1 MRQAAEREGLRF
13 FECLNSAVQSFKGL
27 LLVGFEVH

>member
-13 FECLNSAVQSFKGL
+13 FERLNPEVQLFKSI
-27 LLVGFEVH
+27 LLVRFEVR